1 MMKNNSLAVV
11 ILAAGSSSRMGGT
24 GKKEFRSLGKG
35 TVLSSSL
42 KAFLNA
48 AEQIHVSSMTT
59 VICCIPGLEEQTRDI
74 LFSDPDL
81 KEKKESL
88 KINFI
93 AGGKSRQES
102 VYLAL
107 SFLNNRIPDDTIVHI
122 HDGARPYLT
131 PALIVRITDAAEN
144 HGAAVPGL
152 VPVDTQKVVDKEGQI
167 ECHLKREELIAVQTP
182 QAFEFGTILKCHD
195 LAKDSGNV
203 FTDDSEIWDAY
214 PELTGSRKVR
224 VVSGEA
230 ENIKITFPKDI
241 PDAQDILQNKGE
253 HMIRIGFGTDLHVLK
268 EGRKFV
274 VGGVEIPFEK
284 GEDGHSDGDVLLH
297 AISDALLGASG
308 LGDIGSYFPPEDP
321 KWKDADSKVL
331 LKKIWNDVKANGWSL
346 VNLDSVLEL
355 EKPKFLPYRM
365 QVIKSIAQILEV
377 KEEQVFVKAK
387 TNEKQD
393 AVGAGLAVKAYCTCL
408 LEKKL

>member
-1 MMKNNSLAVV
+1 MKNNSLAVV

-24 GKKEFRSLGKG
+24 GKKEFHSLGKG
-35 TVLSSSL
+35 SVLSSSL

-48 AEQIHVSSMTT
+48 ACQMQVTSLQT
-59 VICCIPGLEEQTRDI
+59 VICCAPGLEEQTKSI
-74 LFSDPDL
+74 LFSDPELSD
-81 KEKKESL
+81 KKQSL
-88 KINFI
+88 KIDFI
-93 AGGKSRQES
+93 TGGKSRQES

-107 SFLNNRIPDDTIVHI
+107 NHLKNKIPFDSIVHI

-131 PALIVRITDAAEN
+131 QELIVRITETAKEY
-144 HGAAVPGL
+144 GAAVPGL
-152 VPVDTQKVVDKEGQI
+152 VPVDTQKVVDENGQI
-167 ECHLKREELIAVQTP
+167 ECHLKREKLIAVQTP
-182 QAFEFGTILKCHD
+182 QAFEFEAILKCHD

-214 PELTGSRKVR
+214 PEITGSRKIR
-224 VVSGEA
+224 VVQGEA

-241 PDAQDILQNKGE
+241 PGSKEMLQKKGE
-253 HMIRIGFGTDLHVLK
+253 NMIRIGFGTDLHVLK

-321 KWKDADSKVL
+321 QWKDADSKVL
-331 LKKIWNDVKANGWSL
+331 LKKIWNDVRARGWSL

-355 EKPKFLPYRM
+355 EKPKFLPYRD
-365 QVIKSIAQILEV
+365 QVIKSIADILEV

-408 LEKKL
+408 LEKTI

>member
-1 MMKNNSLAVV
+1 MKNNSLAVV

-24 GKKEFRSLGKG
+24 GKKEFHSLGKG
-35 TVLSSSL
+35 SVLSSCF

-48 AEQIHVSSMTT
+48 SSQMHVAFLQT
-59 VICCIPGLEEQTRDI
+59 VICCAPGLEEQTKEI
-74 LFSDPDL
+74 LFSDSEL
-81 KEKKESL
+81 KDKRETI

-93 AGGKSRQES
+93 KGGKSRQES

-107 SFLNNRIPDDTIVHI
+107 TFLKDKIPADTVVHI

-131 PALIVRITDAAEN
+131 PDLIVRITEVAKEY
-144 HGAAVPGL
+144 GASVPGL
-152 VPVDTQKVVDKEGQI
+152 VPVDTQKVVDEDGQI
-167 ECHLKREELIAVQTP
+167 ECHLKREKLIAVQTP
-182 QAFEFGTILKCHD
+182 QAFEFGTIFKCHD

-214 PELTGSRKVR
+214 PEITGSRKVY
-224 VVSGEA
+224 VVQGEA
-230 ENIKITFPKDI
+230 DNIKITFPKDI
-241 PDAQDILQNKGE
+241 PESKGLLQKKGE
-253 HMIRIGFGTDLHVLK
+253 NMIRIGIGTDLHVLK
-268 EGRKFV
+268 EGRKFI

-297 AISDALLGASG
+297 AISDARLGASA

-321 KWKDADSKVL
+321 KWKDADSKML
-331 LKKIWNDVKANGWSL
+331 LKKIWTDVRGNGWSL

-355 EKPKFLPYRM
+355 EKPKFLPYRSK
-365 QVIKSIAQILEV
+365 VIKSIAEILEV
-377 KEEQVFVKAK
+377 DEDRVFVKAK

-408 LEKKL
+408 LEKNI

>member
-11 ILAAGSSSRMGGT
+11 ILAAGSSSRMGGA
-24 GKKEFRSLGKG
+24 GKKEFYPLDKG
-35 TVLSSSL
+35 TVLSSSF
-42 KAFLNA
+42 KVFVSA
-48 AEQIHVSSMTT
+48 AKKMQVLSLRF
-59 VICCIPGLEEQTRDI
+59 VICCVPGLESQTEEI
-74 LFSDPDL
+74 LFSDSELCDQ
-81 KEKKESL
+81 KKS
-88 KINFI
+88 IQIDFI
-93 AGGKSRQES
+93 GGGESRQDS
-102 VYLAL
+102 VFKAL
-107 SFLNNRIPDDTIVHI
+107 SFLEGKIPLDSIVLI
-122 HDGARPYLT
+122 HDGARPYVSSD
-131 PALIVRITDAAEN
+131 LIERTACAAKEF
-144 HGAAVPGL
+144 GASVPGL
-152 VPVDTQKVVDKEGQI
+152 VPVDTQKVVDEKGQI
-167 ECHLKREELIAVQTP
+167 ECHLKRERLSAVQTP
-182 QAFEFGTILKCHD
+182 QGFEYETIFKCHNR
-195 LAKDSGNV
+195 AREIGNV
-203 FTDDSEIWDAY
+203 YTDDSEIWDSF

-230 ENIKITFPKDI
+230 TNIKITYPKDI
-241 PDAQDILQNKGE
+241 PQKKGE
-253 HMIRIGFGTDLHVLK
+253 KMIRIGLGTDLHVLK

-308 LGDIGSYFPPEDP
+308 LGDIGSYFPPEGP
-321 KWKDADSKVL
+321 EWKDADSKVL

-408 LEKKL
+408 LEKNF

>member
-1 MMKNNSLAVV
+1 MRNNSLAIV

-24 GKKEFRSLGKG
+24 GKKEFHALGKG
-35 TVLSSSL
+35 TVLSSSF

-48 AEQIHVSSMTT
+48 ADLMHVSEMLT
-59 VICCIPGLEEQTRDI
+59 VICCVPGLEEETKKI
-74 LFSDPDL
+74 LFSDPELSSNKD
-81 KEKKESL
+81 S
-88 KINFI
+88 IHVDFI

-107 SFLNNRIPDDTIVHI
+107 SFLKDKIQDNTIVHI

-131 PALIVRITDAAEN
+131 SDLIVRITESAEEY
-144 HGAAVPGL
+144 GAAVPGL
-152 VPVDTQKVVDKEGQI
+152 VPVDTQKVIDENSQI
-167 ECHLKREELIAVQTP
+167 ECHLKREKLIAVQTP

-214 PELTGSRKVR
+214 PEITCSRKVH
-224 VVSGEA
+224 VVQGEA

-241 PDAQDILQNKGE
+241 PESQGLVKNKGE
-253 HMIRIGFGTDLHVLK
+253 NMIRIGFGTDLHVLK
-268 EGRKFV
+268 EGRKFI

-284 GEDGHSDGDVLLH
+284 GEEGHSDGDVLLH

-308 LGDIGSYFPPEDP
+308 LGDIGSYFPPEDQ
-321 KWKDADSKVL
+321 KWRDADSKIL
-331 LKKIWNDVKANGWSL
+331 LKKIWNDVRNNGWSL

-355 EKPKFLPYRM
+355 EKPKFLPYRA
-365 QVIKSIAQILEV
+365 QVIKSIAEILEV

-408 LEKKL
+408 LEKTI